1 MPVVDFQKV
10 WNYYSRES
18 ILKAIVEVAKDREVV
33 SVFRDGRFGKR
44 PNIIQYPRD
53 IVQEVAEGA
62 VSFHGSLERWNQP
75 MKLDVGMTRPD
86 LDKLRNAWDVFID
99 IDVKDFEIAKI
110 AAKQIIEALRD
121 HGVQSHAIKFTGG
134 SSFHIGIPFES
145 IPQKINMLPTSQQ
158 YPEILQ
164 KVVEFLKWYVKD
176 QLRDELMGWGTPQ
189 EISQRL
195 QKPLTQISS
204 EEGIEPFK
212 IISMDIF
219 GSRHLFRLPYS
230 LHESTGLVSLPIKA
244 HLIDKFEKEQALP
257 EKVKFEDRFLAPLTH
272 MKDAEA
278 LVVEALDWAS
288 KHVVEVKEELPK
300 PSQARQ
306 MRAIHEQYFPPCIK
320 TILERGLSDGRKRA
334 VFVLVNFLRN
344 MGWDVDRIEK
354 TIVEWNEK
362 NVPPLRTAYIR
373 GQLRWHFRQD
383 RMLLPPNCNNIN
395 FYDSMGVSIS
405 CKDLHEAGVKNPVN
419 YPFRAMRRE
428 QQDQVRKGKMK
439 GRKEFKNMKT

>member
-1 MPVVDFQKV
+1 MPINFQAV

-18 ILKAIVEVAKDREVV
+18 ILKAIVEVARDREVV
-33 SVFRDGRFGKR
+33 SVFRDSRFGKR
-44 PNIIQYPRD
+44 PNIIQYPQD
-53 IVQEVAEGA
+53 IVREVAEGA

-75 MKLDVGMTRPD
+75 MKLDVGMARQD
-86 LDKLRNAWDVFID
+86 LDKLRYAWDVFID

-164 KVVEFLKWYVKD
+164 KIVEFLKWYVKD
-176 QLRDELMGWGTPQ
+176 SLRDELMGWATPQ

-195 QKPLTQISS
+195 QKPLTQITS

-230 LHESTGLVSLPIKA
+230 LHESSGLVSLPIKA
-244 HLIDKFEKEQALP
+244 HLIEKFEKDQALP
-257 EKVKFEDRFLAPLTH
+257 EKVKFEERFLVPLTH
-272 MKDAEA
+272 MKDGEA

-288 KHVVEVKEELPK
+288 KHIVEVKEELPK
-300 PSQARQ
+300 TFQQ
-306 MRAIHEQYFPPCIK
+306 QKMRAIPEQYFPPCIK

-334 VFVLVNFLRN
+334 VFVIVNFLRN
-344 MGWDVDRIEK
+344 MGWDLDRIEK
-354 TIVEWNEK
+354 TVMEWNEK
-362 NVPPLRTAYIR
+362 NVPPLRTAYVR

-395 FYDSMGVSIS
+395 FYDSMGVSIN
-405 CKDLHEAGVKNPVN
+405 CKDLHAAGIKNPVN

-428 QQDQVRKGKMK
+428 RQEEIQKGKMK
-439 GRKEFKNMKT
+439 ARGRRSFRT